1 MSHTSIHVH
10 LGTNEVIKKF
20 HSNNSDFVTLCLG
33 DIAYCPSIKI
43 LRIMSYMESETILN
57 FFESR
62 TGTSCSHSGTK
73 LDEKI
78 YLRLLKINLQVLFL
92 NFYWLI
98 YF

>member
-1 MSHTSIHVH
+1 
-10 LGTNEVIKKF
+10 
-20 HSNNSDFVTLCLG
+20 
-33 DIAYCPSIKI
+33 
-43 LRIMSYMESETILN
+43 MESETILN

-78 YLRLLKINLQVLFL
+78 YLRLLRNKLAGLFP
-92 NFYWLI
+92 NFGQF

>member
-1 MSHTSIHVH
+1 MSIWEP
-10 LGTNEVIKKF
+10 NEVIKKF
-20 HSNNSDFVTLCLG
+20 HSNNSDFATLCLG
-33 DIAYCPSIKI
+33 DIAYCHFIKYSE
-43 LRIMSYMESETILN
+43 LLLSYIESETILD

-78 YLRLLKINLQVLFL
+78 YLRLLRNKLAGLFL
-92 NFYWLI
+92 NFRQF